1 MKILKSKDLSNED
14 FNKIYKNNTCFIGI
28 FSNRCPHCVVM
39 KPDWKKL
46 KKKLENVKSNNYLIT
61 IRSEDIV
68 RLNDYLFNY
77 VSSKGIPCIIITE
90 NGKIKKE
97 FKGERNLK
105 NLYNFFKSQTGG
117 KKTRKIK
124 AINTKRKK
132 LRKKTKKT
140 KKNKKRKN
148 N

>member
-1 MKILKSKDLSNED
+1 MKILKSKDLSNEY
-14 FNKIYKNNTCFIGI
+14 FNKIYKNNICFIGI

-39 KPDWKKL
+39 KPVWKKL

-97 FKGERNLK
+97 FRGERNLN
-105 NLYNFFKSQTGG
+105 NLYNFFKSQNGG

-124 AINTKRKK
+124 GINTKRKK

>member
-14 FNKIYKNNTCFIGI
+14 FNEIYNNNTCFIGI

-39 KPDWKKL
+39 KPVWEKL
-46 KKKLENVKSNNYLIT
+46 EKKLENVKSNDYLIT

-68 RLNDYLFNY
+68 RLNDYLLNY
-77 VSSKGIPCIIITE
+77 VSSNGIPCIIITE

-97 FKGERNLK
+97 FKRERTLK
-105 NLYNFFKSQTGG
+105 KLYNFFKSQTGG

-132 LRKKTKKT
+132 LRKKNKKT
-140 KKNKKRKN
+140 KKN
-148 N
+148 